1 MLSNCNNTK
10 KCWEKKLSDFVK
22 KIKKHSF
29 IDVGINN
36 ELLIVFAYLEAL
48 SVPISFII
56 MSNFKKE
63 TLDNSPSGY
72 NSESLSE

>member
-1 MLSNCNNTK
+1 MNY
-10 KCWEKKLSDFVK
+10 WF
-22 KIKKHSF
+22 
-29 IDVGINN
+29 
-36 ELLIVFAYLEAL
+36 VFAYLEAL